1 MVFGGGGT
9 PSAIAEVIVQLAFA
23 ACVLTWVWWAGGE
36 AAHTLPRS
44 LGALAAAIVALPLLQ
59 MVPLPSS
66 MWTAMPG
73 RALVQDALA
82 VVGAGSDWHAVS
94 IAPFATLAALLAMV
108 PAVGTMLAVGMLER
122 QDRRFLVLMVAVLAL
137 AGTALGVLQMA
148 SGPGRFRLY
157 EITHAEWLT
166 SFYANRNAAVD
177 SLLIGSLALTTWFAG
192 IARRRPVTRNDAA
205 IVLLLQLFLW
215 TGIVLTGSRAGIAL
229 LPLVLLLQVAILHAA
244 GIARGIA
251 KGLALGGG
259 ALLLVAAGALFVAD
273 NTRLG
278 AVLARFDF
286 GRDARADLWQD
297 TMTAVANFW
306 PVGSGMG
313 TFTRAFLPS
322 ERLIAIDQTFPNRA
336 HNDYLEFALESGLA
350 GVIVLLFAAFVVTR
364 LAMRAWRLHPAQRP
378 TVLFALGILMVI
390 GLHSLVDYP
399 LRTMALA
406 CLAGMAA
413 GLLGAIARE
422 REPGRELDDNR

>member
-1 MVFGGGGT
+1 M
-9 PSAIAEVIVQLAFA
+9 
-23 ACVLTWVWWAGGE
+23 
-36 AAHTLPRS
+36 
-44 LGALAAAIVALPLLQ
+44 
-59 MVPLPSS
+59 
-66 MWTAMPG
+66 
-73 RALVQDALA
+73 
-82 VVGAGSDWHAVS
+82 
-94 IAPFATLAALLAMV
+94 
-108 PAVGTMLAVGMLER
+108 
-122 QDRRFLVLMVAVLAL
+122 
-137 AGTALGVLQMA
+137 
-148 SGPGRFRLY
+148 
-157 EITHAEWLT
+157 
-166 SFYANRNAAVD
+166 
-177 SLLIGSLALTTWFAG
+177 
-192 IARRRPVTRNDAA
+192 
-205 IVLLLQLFLW
+205 
-215 TGIVLTGSRAGIAL
+215 
-229 LPLVLLLQVAILHAA
+229 LLLQVAILHAA

-297 TMTAVANFW
+297 TLTAVANFW
-306 PVGSGMG
+306 PVGSGVG
-313 TFTRAFLPS
+313 TFTRAFLPF
-322 ERLIAIDQTFPNRA
+322 ERLIAIDETFPNRA

>member
-23 ACVLTWVWWAGGE
+23 ACVLAWVWWAGGE

-59 MVPLPSS
+59 MVPLPPS

-166 SFYANRNAAVD
+166 SFFRQ
-177 SLLIGSLALTTWFAG
+177 S
-192 IARRRPVTRNDAA
+192 
-205 IVLLLQLFLW
+205 
-215 TGIVLTGSRAGIAL
+215 
-229 LPLVLLLQVAILHAA
+229 
-244 GIARGIA
+244 
-251 KGLALGGG
+251 
-259 ALLLVAAGALFVAD
+259 
-273 NTRLG
+273 
-278 AVLARFDF
+278 
-286 GRDARADLWQD
+286 
-297 TMTAVANFW
+297 
-306 PVGSGMG
+306 
-313 TFTRAFLPS
+313 
-322 ERLIAIDQTFPNRA
+322 
-336 HNDYLEFALESGLA
+336 
-350 GVIVLLFAAFVVTR
+350 
-364 LAMRAWRLHPAQRP
+364 
-378 TVLFALGILMVI
+378 
-390 GLHSLVDYP
+390 
-399 LRTMALA
+399 
-406 CLAGMAA
+406 
-413 GLLGAIARE
+413 
-422 REPGRELDDNR
+422 